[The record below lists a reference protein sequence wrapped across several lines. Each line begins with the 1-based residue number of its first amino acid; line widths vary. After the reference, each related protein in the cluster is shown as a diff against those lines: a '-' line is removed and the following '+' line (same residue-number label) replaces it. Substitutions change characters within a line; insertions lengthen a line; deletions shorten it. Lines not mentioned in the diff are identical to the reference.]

1 MENKVTNGELK
12 DSLVVCQN
20 SSGLELRGT
29 PVRLTRFAAVFEI
42 YSPDSDLRLS
52 EVLEKFQITF
62 QGETIY
68 SGRATVSNLVN
79 DGQVL
84 VCEAALDEGL
94 LVDAASDSSAG
105 RNGKLQ
111 AKFDQ
116 FIHEWQKLYQI
127 LPEFKLIVADMQ
139 MFLADLRLW
148 FEQFELSL
156 RDVPADERGAAERQ
170 LIKSLDRSI
179 WTSLNHLFEKFE
191 LVSKNI
197 PKELE
202 PAHSLYA
209 KRQLH
214 PLLMCSPFMYRIY
227 RKPLGYAGDY
237 EMVRMIL
244 RDSHEG
250 NSLFAKALNRW
261 FLSQVPA
268 EAHRQRVQLL
278 TKRLV
283 EESLRVQ
290 LQKKRLRIFNLGC
303 GPAQEVVRFI
313 EQYDLSDQADFT
325 LLDFNEE
332 TINYAKSTV
341 AETKGRHHRATTF
354 QMVKKSVIQMAKT
367 PGRVTSDKYDLVYCA
382 GLFDYLQ
389 DGISKQLMN
398 VMYGL
403 VAPGGL
409 LIATNVDAANPIQ
422 KIMDLIFEWR
432 LIYRTGRE
440 MAELMP
446 DGANADDCKISA
458 EATGCNIFIEVRK
471 PANN

>member
-20 SSGLELRGT
+20 SSGLEVRGT

-94 LVDAASDSSAG
+94 LVAAASDSSAG

-111 AKFDQ
+111 VKFDQ

-139 MFLADLRLW
+139 MFLTDLRLW

-214 PLLMCSPFMYRIY
+214 PLLMC
-227 RKPLGYAGDY
+227 
-237 EMVRMIL
+237 
-244 RDSHEG
+244 
-250 NSLFAKALNRW
+250 
-261 FLSQVPA
+261 
-268 EAHRQRVQLL
+268 
-278 TKRLV
+278 
-283 EESLRVQ
+283 
-290 LQKKRLRIFNLGC
+290 
-303 GPAQEVVRFI
+303 
-313 EQYDLSDQADFT
+313 
-325 LLDFNEE
+325 
-332 TINYAKSTV
+332 
-341 AETKGRHHRATTF
+341 
-354 QMVKKSVIQMAKT
+354 
-367 PGRVTSDKYDLVYCA
+367 
-382 GLFDYLQ
+382 
-389 DGISKQLMN
+389 
-398 VMYGL
+398 
-403 VAPGGL
+403 
-409 LIATNVDAANPIQ
+409 
-422 KIMDLIFEWR
+422 
-432 LIYRTGRE
+432 
-440 MAELMP
+440 
-446 DGANADDCKISA
+446 
-458 EATGCNIFIEVRK
+458 
-471 PANN
+471 